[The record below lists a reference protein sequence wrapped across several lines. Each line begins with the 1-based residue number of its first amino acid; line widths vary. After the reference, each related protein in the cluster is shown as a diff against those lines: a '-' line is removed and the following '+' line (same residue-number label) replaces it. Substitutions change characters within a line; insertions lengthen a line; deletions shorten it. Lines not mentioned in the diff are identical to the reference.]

1 MWDLFKGYSDLL
13 QLETAFDPNMEAVQ
27 AGGLPAVPA
36 PPSNMPPSTGQNAMN
51 FVVGPFTTVAIESR
65 HQSNTFQISLDLVVR
80 REWTGNL
87 HGMVSIQ
94 DRGWHRA
101 APSPTAPQGGAAD
114 MSGAEPLNAVEPEA

>member
-1 MWDLFKGYSDLL
+1 
-13 QLETAFDPNMEAVQ
+13 
-27 AGGLPAVPA
+27 
-36 PPSNMPPSTGQNAMN
+36 MN